1 MSRERSARWSAGL
14 ERAGDASD
22 DDGRVGKSGGQS
34 GDDPLEGESL
44 DLTAVRACERSE
56 GGAFEAHLEVLHRRA
71 GRVVARTDVRER
83 VQPRRRLP
91 EDKGKQREES
101 DQWSAGCGQDRSLEV
116 AAIL

>member
-1 MSRERSARWSAGL
+1 LSRERSARWSAGL
-14 ERAGDASD
+14 ERAGDASG
-22 DDGRVGKSGGQS
+22 DDGRVGKPGGQS

-91 EDKGKQREES
+91 EDKGKQRKES
-101 DQWSAGCGQDRSLEV
+101 DQWSAGCGQDRSLDV